1 MGRLSKQSLEG
12 LDYTTFEQV
21 MAINVFGPLKM
32 INAFLPSIEK
42 STQKKVITM
51 TSGASSMGRAPAGGG
66 GVYFYHISKVGIN
79 RGCGSRKLNSGRR
92 ELL

>member
-32 INAFLPSIEK
+32 INAFF
-42 STQKKVITM
+42 T
-51 TSGASSMGRAPAGGG
+51 
-66 GVYFYHISKVGIN
+66 
-79 RGCGSRKLNSGRR
+79 
-92 ELL
+92 